1 MSESV
6 KYRMENLIQQLKYI
20 YRRDYENVSAIY

>member
-20 YRRDYENVSAIY
+20 YRRDYENVSVIY